1 VKDHYLLNEVMP
13 TYQIQRRYW
22 VAQINA
28 RPQHEQDRQEI
39 AKILSL
45 VVLGTVLTACLLV
58 LA

>member
-1 VKDHYLLNEVMP
+1 MNLTNEMP
-13 TYQIQRRYW
+13 MYQIQRRYW

-39 AKILSL
+39 VKVLSL
-45 VVLGTVLTACLLV
+45 VVLGIVLTACLLV

>member
-1 VKDHYLLNEVMP
+1 MNLTNEMP

-45 VVLGTVLTACLLV
+45 VVLGIVLTACLLV

>member
-1 VKDHYLLNEVMP
+1 MNLTNDMP

-28 RPQHEQDRQEI
+28 RPQQEQDRQEI

-45 VVLGTVLTACLLV
+45 VVLGIVLTACLLV